1 MWNQSTA
8 DWASQNPIIPLG
20 KQVYDNV
27 IDKFKVGDGL
37 TTYNS
42 LPYLDA
48 SFGVSQTIGTT
59 TGTAAIT
66 LGTTAIYTITPT
78 GTLTINGTNNPT
90 GVQGMTIYILVGSN
104 GSSYAIT
111 FGTSFKSTGTL
122 STGTDNTK
130 HFIIQFFCADGSTW
144 YEVSRTTAM

>member
-1 MWNQSTA
+1 MWNQGTA
-8 DWASQNPIIPLG
+8 DWASQNPILAVG
-20 KQVYDNV
+20 QQVYDNV

-48 SFGVSQTIGTT
+48 SFGITSIVAPT

-66 LGTTAIYTITPT
+66 LGTVAIYTITPT

-90 GVQGMTIYILVGSN
+90 GVAGMTIYFLVGSN
-104 GSSYAIT
+104 GTSYAIT
-111 FGTSFKSTGTL
+111 FGTGFKSTGTL
-122 STGTDNTK
+122 STGIDNTK
-130 HFIIQFFCADGSTW
+130 HFIIQFFCADGTTW
-144 YEVSRTTAM
+144 YEVSRTTAI

>member
-8 DWASQNPIIPLG
+8 DWASQNPIIPMG
-20 KQVYDNV
+20 EEVYDNV
-27 IDKFKVGDGL
+27 IDKIKVGNG
-37 TTYNS
+37 YNYYND

-48 SFGVSQTIGTT
+48 SFGVSGPVSPT

-78 GTLTINGTNNPT
+78 GALTINGTNNPT
-90 GVQGMTIYILVGSN
+90 GVQGMTVYFLIGSN

-122 STGTDNTK
+122 STGTDNSK
-130 HFIIQFFCADGSTW
+130 HFIVQFFCADGSTW
-144 YEVSRTTAM
+144 YEVSRTTAQ